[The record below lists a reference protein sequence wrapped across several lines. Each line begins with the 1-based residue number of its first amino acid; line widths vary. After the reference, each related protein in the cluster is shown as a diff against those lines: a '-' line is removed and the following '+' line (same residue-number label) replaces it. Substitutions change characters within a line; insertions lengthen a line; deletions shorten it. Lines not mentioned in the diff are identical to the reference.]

1 MAYIEFQ
8 WVKTEFPVRIS
19 EYANELGFNL
29 RTIDDSGL
37 SIDVRET
44 IDGKIRNQI
53 MYYLDEV
60 WSKQSGG
67 RKPLSEIT
75 QGVYVITLSDN
86 LSIDYNGVP
95 SKVLY
100 IGRGRIRSRIYNHMK
115 LWVRYLSDSLRDIS
129 LDFWMAE
136 IRVNGS
142 KNAFKEVE
150 SDLLNNFYER
160 FKCYLLQNRK
170 SGDYHEKTHDYHDH
184 WSAPL
189 RNPSNIQHGW
199 AIKPLK
205 SNPWAIKFD
214 DA

>member
-8 WVKTEFPVRIS
+8 WVKTEFPVRIG

-37 SIDVRET
+37 SADIRET

-60 WSKQSGG
+60 WSEQSES

-86 LSIDYNGVP
+86 LSIDYNGAL

-100 IGRGRIRSRIYNHMK
+100 IGRGRIRSRIYNHLK

-136 IRVNGS
+136 IRVNGN
-142 KNAFKEVE
+142 KYAFKEVE
-150 SDLLNNFYER
+150 SDLLNSFYER
-160 FKCYLLQNRK
+160 FNRYPLQNKK
-170 SGDYHEKTHDYHDH
+170 SGDYHEKNHEYHDN

-189 RNPSNIQHGW
+189 RNPSNIQRGW
-199 AIKPLK
+199 AIRPLK
-205 SNPWAIKFD
+205 SNPWAIEFD